1 MILAEVG
8 AATGEDVVP
17 VGAGTAVVVVVGSG
31 ARVLLE
37 TGALVLLVS
46 AGVLDVV
53 ESVGAGV
60 GVETVGAGAVVFVRT
75 GLVVSVPTIGE
86 SVLPAVPGAR
96 DPPSGEG
103 LTVAGARLS
112 SDGALLVTPV
122 GETVVLPV
130 GVGVAVGVG
139 LGVAGA

>member
-46 AGVLDVV
+46 AGALEVG
-53 ESVGAGV
+53 ESVGVGV
-60 GVETVGAGAVVFVRT
+60 GVVPVEVGAVVFART

-86 SVLPAVPGAR
+86 SVLPAVPGAEEL
-96 DPPSGEG
+96 PSGER

-112 SDGALLVTPV
+112 SDGVLLVTPV
-122 GETVVLPV
+122 EETVVLPV
-130 GVGVAVGVG
+130 AVAVG